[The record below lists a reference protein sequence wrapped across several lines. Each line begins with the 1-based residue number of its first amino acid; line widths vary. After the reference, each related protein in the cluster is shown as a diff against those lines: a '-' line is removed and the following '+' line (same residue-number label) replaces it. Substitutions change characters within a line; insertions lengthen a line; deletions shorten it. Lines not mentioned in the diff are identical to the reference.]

1 MLEEV
6 AQVSEV
12 HPDYLVIETRRLSA
26 CQSCQSSENCGQRKL
41 AGLFGNKPA
50 FLKIA
55 NPEGLSTKPGES
67 VVIGLHEGA
76 ILKSSLLLYLMP
88 LLILIG
94 ASLLASWLFDREL
107 AVILAGIAGLAGGFW
122 LARILS
128 ANLLSNPNYYPVL
141 LRVNN

>member
-12 HPDYLVIETRRLSA
+12 HPDHLVIETRRLSA
-26 CQSCQSSENCGQRKL
+26 CQSCQSHDNCGQRKL
-41 AGLFGNKPA
+41 AGLFGSKPA

-55 NPEGLSTKPGES
+55 NPEGLSTQPGQS

-88 LLILIG
+88 LLVLIG
-94 ASLLASWLFDREL
+94 ASLLASWFFDREL
-107 AVILAGIAGLAGGFW
+107 IVILAGITGLSGGFW

-128 ANLLSNPNYYPVL
+128 ANLLSNPSYYPVL